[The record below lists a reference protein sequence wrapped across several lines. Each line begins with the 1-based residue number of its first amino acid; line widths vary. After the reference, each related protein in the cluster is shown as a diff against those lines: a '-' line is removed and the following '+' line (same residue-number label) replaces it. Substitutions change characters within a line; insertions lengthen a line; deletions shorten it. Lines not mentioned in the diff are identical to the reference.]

1 MSQSLASEESQRPAA
16 GVLPAEPS
24 LFMDAFPDA
33 LIVMDFDLRV
43 VQANA
48 SAAVALGRIPA
59 ELIGTMAAGI
69 FSPTLHTALT
79 SACRRASAESRPV
92 EHLQPLSETS
102 TSLWRFRVHAGVSR
116 YSILFWEVAGEETAS
131 VVRRAETGSSRRD
144 AEAEKREKAAGHPGG
159 GATTDARF
167 EMLVDPLE
175 IGVYIVRERSI
186 VYANAHLRKIF
197 GLSVEEM
204 AKGVSLTDLIVEE
217 DRPTLVELI
226 RSSPATGASMGRRM
240 LRGTR
245 RDGTPVE
252 VEVQGRR
259 TQIEGAP
266 VFIGIAIDVTERER
280 AAAALRERE
289 EQLRHAQKLD
299 AVGRLAGGIA
309 HDFNN
314 LLMVIQGSVNLILM
328 DAETENPHQQDL
340 REIVRATQRAAEL
353 TRQLLAFGRKQVLR
367 PKVLSINT
375 TVEDLNKMIGRV
387 LGADV
392 ELRTELA
399 SDLSCVRVDPGQL
412 EQVILNLIV
421 NARDAMPAGGVLT
434 LRTEHW
440 TLTEEDSARAPY
452 RVIPGPYV
460 RLTVSDTGFGM
471 PQSVLNQAFEPFFTT
486 KARSKGSGLGL
497 STAYGIVKQSSG
509 YIWITSQ
516 PGRGTS
522 IEIYLPRVD
531 EAAETLRTLLPENLP
546 RGTGCILIV
555 EDEEPVRVVTRR
567 LLEMGG
573 YRVIEAA
580 GGTEAV
586 QRYDESSAEIDLV
599 LTDVV
604 MPQMGGHELATHL
617 RARNPSIRLL
627 YMSGYADNR
636 SVRRG
641 SAGEGDDFIQKP
653 FTPET
658 LLARV
663 GSLLRS

>member
-1 MSQSLASEESQRPAA
+1 
-16 GVLPAEPS
+16 
-24 LFMDAFPDA
+24 MDAFPDA
-33 LIVMDFDLRV
+33 LIITDLELRV

-48 SAAVALGRIPA
+48 RAGAALGCDPT
-59 ELIGTMAAGI
+59 ELIGAQVASLI
-69 FSPTLHTALT
+69 PQSLHIALRF
-79 SACRRASAESRPV
+79 ACRLARTEERAVERLHPIDAESG
-92 EHLQPLSETS
+92 
-102 TSLWRFRVHAGVSR
+102 SLWLFRIHPTATG
-116 YSILFWEVAGEETAS
+116 YSILFWERSPEAVSHRMTEGYTPPPVAEEEIG
-131 VVRRAETGSSRRD
+131 RRTS
-144 AEAEKREKAAGHPGG
+144 
-159 GATTDARF
+159 GATGAEEGSHPPAREATDSRF
-167 EMLVDPLE
+167 QMMVDPLE
-175 IGVYIVRERSI
+175 IGVYIANEGRI
-186 VYANAHLRKIF
+186 AYANPHLRRIF
-197 GLSVEEM
+197 ALTAEDLES
-204 AKGVSLTDLIVEE
+204 GVVLTDLILEE
-217 DRPTLVELI
+217 DRPTLVDLM
-226 RSSPATGASMGRRM
+226 RSSPTAGVSVGRRM
-240 LRGTR
+240 LRGSR

-259 TQIEGAP
+259 TVIDGASMFMG
-266 VFIGIAIDVTERER
+266 VVVDVTERER

-289 EQLRHAQKLD
+289 EQLRHAQKLE

-328 DAETENPHQQDL
+328 DSSEIPYQQDL
-340 REIVRATQRAAEL
+340 REIVRATERAAEL

-392 ELRTELA
+392 ELRTQLA
-399 SDLSCVRVDPGQL
+399 PDLSCVRVDPGQL

-440 TLTEEDSARAPY
+440 TLTDEDSARAPY

-471 PQSVLNQAFEPFFTT
+471 PDSVLNQAFEPFFTT
-486 KARSKGSGLGL
+486 KARGKGSGLGL

-531 EAAETLRTLLPENLP
+531 EPAEAPRSLRPEHLP
-546 RGTGCILIV
+546 RGTGCILLV

-567 LLEMGG
+567 LLEQGG
-573 YRVIEAA
+573 YTVIEAA
-580 GGTEAV
+580 GGKEAV
-586 QRYDESSAEIDLV
+586 QRYDESAGDIDMV

-617 RARNPSIRLL
+617 RARNPGIRLL

-641 SAGEGDDFIQKP
+641 SEGAGDDFIQKP
-653 FTPET
+653 FTPDM
-658 LLARV
+658 LLARI
-663 GSLLRS
+663 GALLRD